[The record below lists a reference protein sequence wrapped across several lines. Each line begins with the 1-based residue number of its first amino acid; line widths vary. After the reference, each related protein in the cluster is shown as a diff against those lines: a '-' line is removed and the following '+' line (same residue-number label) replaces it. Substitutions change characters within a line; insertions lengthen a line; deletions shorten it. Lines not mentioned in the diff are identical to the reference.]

1 MERELLDCIFYKI
14 IEKGSSNSLNKAV
27 NVMNLLSLIYLICTQ
42 SPVLYQVFRGC
53 AKEVSTLAANVPFPA
68 SWCSFDTIKY
78 AKPQL
83 SIKKHN

>member
-1 MERELLDCIFYKI
+1 MARELLDCKFYKI

-42 SPVLYQVFRGC
+42 TPVLDQVFRGC
-53 AKEVSTLAANVPFPA
+53 AKEVSTLAANVPFHA
-68 SWCSFDTIKY
+68 SWRSFDTIKY

-83 SIKKHN
+83 SIQSHN